1 MKSVFSAFRHRLGYG
16 LAKHMV
22 GALLGALLMPAALAA
37 SFPCEKARTPIEKTI
52 CNDAELSGLDEY
64 LGRYYSAART
74 AVGRGDACL
83 AADQTAWLRSVRGAC
98 KDATCL
104 IRVYL
109 SRLATLH
116 ALQPGASVLQRDLPP
131 EMPLVAVIPPALD
144 EVAAP
149 RNTAAQP
156 LVAQGRLV
164 DEVGTGDGHVL
175 KTTAG
180 ARHIVMSTMLLESP
194 ASETLAALARTPNT
208 SYEVRGFAETS
219 GDGSRNF
226 APGRCSLVYRLLP
239 AR

>member
-1 MKSVFSAFRHRLGYG
+1 MQSAFSPFRWRL
-16 LAKHMV
+16 V
-22 GALLGALLMPAALAA
+22 VALLGALLMPAAVAA

-52 CNDAELSGLDEY
+52 CSDAELSGLDEY
-64 LGRYYSAART
+64 LGRYYSAARM

-83 AADQTAWLRSVRGAC
+83 AADQTAWLSTVRRAC

-116 ALQPGASVLQRDLPP
+116 ALQPGASALQRDLPP

-149 RNTAAQP
+149 RNTP
-156 LVAQGRLV
+156 VKTLVAQGRLV
-164 DEVGTGDGHVL
+164 DEVATGDGHVL
-175 KTTAG
+175 MTKTG
-180 ARHIVMSTMLLESP
+180 ARHVVMSTMFLESP
-194 ASETLAALARTPNT
+194 ASETLSALARTPNA
-208 SYEVRGFAETS
+208 SYEVRGLAETS
-219 GDGSRNF
+219 GDGSRHF
-226 APGRCSLVYRLLP
+226 APGRCSFVYRLLP